1 MDFTSE
7 QREQRVTEKVGLL
20 KGAETSGYSDK
31 AIPSWGDL
39 QDLYESRWVKEK
51 TKFQIG
57 LNGKP
62 INKTHLPI
70 LTKKG

>member
-51 TKFQIG
+51 TKFQILCHKLCFH
-57 LNGKP
+57 LNQCR
-62 INKTHLPI
+62 NCNL
-70 LTKKG
+70 